1 MPDSGTPENSR
12 NTKDSQIKIDRD
24 RIPPTKAPTAD
35 DWRRLKRTAQQ
46 LVETIDSMSKRAKG

>member
-1 MPDSGTPENSR
+1 MPDSDAPVNSE

-24 RIPPTKAPTAD
+24 RIPPAKPPTAE

-46 LVETIDSMSKRAKG
+46 LVETIDNMQKRAKG